1 MWSWPAPVP
10 GEAEKEQR
18 HGPKCPETSREV
30 ERIRRARGRF
40 PPLANDPF
48 LRFRVATGRGRG
60 APQGIP
66 ASQLVRAATLA
77 AAEERLDRPAEAPV
91 PPGYLALIEDIYR
104 GVYLLTTLRREEL
117 IHAKRKRQ
125 LDSIVKDGRLA
136 MKETMDEGPA

>member
-1 MWSWPAPVP
+1 MARSARKAD
-10 GEAEKEQR
+10 GKSNESGGRAGDFR
-18 HGPKCPETSREV
+18 RSRTIRFFDSEWQLV
-30 ERIRRARGRF
+30 EDA
-40 PPLANDPF
+40 A
-48 LRFRVATGRGRG
+48 LR
-60 APQGIP
+60 QGIP

-77 AAEERLDRPAEAPV
+77 AAEDRLDRPAEAAV

-104 GVYLLTTLRREEL
+104 GVYLLTTLRGEEL